1 MPSLMPLQV
10 AHLSYDP
17 SLIHRQ
23 SLYPHEHLHLFAVM
37 SIAMD
42 RIREIVFTQ
51 VDKKPKVKKTTLVSR
66 CLCSSIAAFWAH
78 VSLFFDTCI
87 PPHLSLLLSSSICS
101 YFPMLISATGSNA
114 RPDRQV
120 VDLCSQHA
128 TVSRYKALARHQEA
142 V

>member
-1 MPSLMPLQV
+1 MPLHV

-17 SLIHRQ
+17 SLIHCQ
-23 SLYPHEHLHLFAVM
+23 SLSPLKLLHSFASSM

-78 VSLFFDTCI
+78 VSLFFGT
-87 PPHLSLLLSSSICS
+87 
-101 YFPMLISATGSNA
+101 
-114 RPDRQV
+114 
-120 VDLCSQHA
+120 
-128 TVSRYKALARHQEA
+128 
-142 V
+142 

>member
-1 MPSLMPLQV
+1 MPLHV

-17 SLIHRQ
+17 SLVHRQ
-23 SLYPHEHLHLFAVM
+23 SLSPFKHLHSFALM

-87 PPHLSLLLSSSICS
+87 PPLLSLSIYSYLLI
-101 YFPMLISATGSNA
+101 LTSATGSNA

-128 TVSRYKALARHQEA
+128 TVSRYKAITRHQEA